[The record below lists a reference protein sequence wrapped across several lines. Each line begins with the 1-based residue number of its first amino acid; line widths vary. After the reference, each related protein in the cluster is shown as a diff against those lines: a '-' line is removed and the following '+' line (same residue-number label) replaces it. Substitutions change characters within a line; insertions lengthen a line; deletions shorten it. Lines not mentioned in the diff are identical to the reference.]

1 MSPDTFLEPLYRWLY
16 SVADWLLESSTMNGW
31 VRFFEGL
38 RMVEGLL
45 LVALLALGFG
55 LGAVFVIGCYA
66 TELGRQARFLGCRER
81 LSNARLTCGSRL
93 PGMVGMVDAVNAEI
107 DASDAERVEALRA
120 ADEFSRG
127 FSALSHDVRT
137 PLTGARGYLQLAR
150 EEADPA
156 RKDEQLAAA
165 DARLAAMS
173 GLLDELFSYARAADP
188 DTPLELGPVAL
199 RPVLEQVLLGHY
211 PEFEARGWEPALDME
226 DSTIEVTAD
235 REALTRIVENLVVN
249 ALRHGSGPLA
259 VRVRSV
265 GEKNGFVVE
274 FSNPVADPS
283 AIDADRLFERFY
295 QADASRSTAGSGL
308 GLSVAAKLAT
318 AQGMDLSARL
328 EGAELVVMLVAPAVC
343 SVTKGQSL
351 RNISC
356 HREG

>member
-1 MSPDTFLEPLYRWLY
+1 M
-16 SVADWLLESSTMNGW
+16 
-31 VRFFEGL
+31 
-38 RMVEGLL
+38 
-45 LVALLALGFG
+45 LVAMLALGMG
-55 LGAVFVIGCYA
+55 LGAVFVIACYV
-66 TELGRQARFLGCRER
+66 TELGRQARFLARRER

-127 FSALSHDVRT
+127 LSALSHDVRT

-188 DTPLELGPVAL
+188 DTPLELGSVAL

-211 PEFEARGWEPALDME
+211 PEFEARGWEPALDCE
-226 DSTIEVTAD
+226 DVSVEANA
-235 REALTRIVENLVVN
+235 EALARIAENLVVN

-259 VRVRSV
+259 VRVRLA
-265 GEKNGFVVE
+265 GEKDGVVVE

-295 QADASRSTAGSGL
+295 QADASRSTVGSGL

-328 EGAELVVMLVAPAVC
+328 EGAELVVTLVARAV
-343 SVTKGQSL
+343 
-351 RNISC
+351 
-356 HREG
+356 